1 MNPELPSFLE
11 NHISQIPALQL
22 LQNLGWGYLTPGE
35 AVALRGGK
43 LGNVLLEAVLVEQ
56 LRKLNRIRFKGEEYE
71 FSEANIQTA
80 VQALKDMRYD
90 GLVRTNEKIYD
101 LLILGKSLQQTI
113 HGDIKSFPLHY
124 IDWNPETWLTHNV
137 FHVTEEFEVER
148 TASHETRRPD
158 IVLFVNGIPLAV
170 IECKR
175 PDLKD
180 PIAEAISQHLRN
192 QRDDEIPKLFLYSQL
207 LLALSKNEAQYA
219 TTGTAAK
226 FWAVWR
232 EEVDRELAPL
242 ISRRKPKQEDLGW
255 LMQRFQSISE
265 AQADYLRGPREITA
279 QDRALYSLC
288 RPERLLDLTF
298 NFIIFDAGEKKIARY
313 QQYFTVRNILERIQ
327 QRDADGR
334 RLGGVVW
341 HTQGSGKSLTMVM
354 LAKAIARAFSS
365 GTLSER
371 GALAPCFPKRDKAS
385 AISTG
390 EETADLRPPL
400 ALLLPLLGVETADLR
415 PPLAG
420 DYKIVLVT
428 DRVDLDDQIYRTFS
442 HCDLEPHQA
451 RSGKDLA
458 KQVAGPKS
466 RVVTTIIDKFENAV
480 LKGNL
485 RNESDNV
492 FVLVDE
498 SHRGQYGAMHGR
510 MRKALPN
517 ACFIGFTGTPV
528 KKKEKDTINRC
539 GGLIQPTYS
548 IRRAVE
554 DRAVVPLLYEGR
566 DVEQR
571 VDRQSIDR
579 WFDVITANLTKEQ
592 KADLKKKF
600 TTTDQLNKAE
610 QKVREIALDIS
621 LHFRD
626 HWQGTPYKAQLV
638 TQDKSTALLYK
649 KYLDEFGMVSSDVL
663 ISGPDDREGN
673 EEVDEENLP
682 AVQQF
687 WKKMMA
693 RHSSEE
699 QYNKNLINGFKS
711 GDDPEIIIV
720 VDKLLTGF
728 DAPRNTVLYLTRQLQ
743 DHTLLQA
750 IARVNRLYDG
760 KDFGYIIDYRGVLQ
774 NLNKAFDL
782 YGKME
787 EYDQADLEATL
798 TDVAEKIDKLPRR
811 HTDLL
816 NLFRDIK
823 ISQDEEQYER
833 KLADAAL
840 RERFYE
846 RLRDFGRS
854 LAIALS
860 STRFMEQTPDAKI
873 EKYRKD
879 LAFFMKLRT
888 AVRRRYAEV
897 VDFKE
902 YEAKIQK
909 LLDTHVSTGA
919 VEKVTAL
926 VNIFDQD
933 AFLQELGRRL
943 EGAASK
949 ADTIA
954 HRTKKTIEERMDEDP
969 AFCRKF
975 SELLEAAIRAFREQ
989 RLADQDYL
997 AKVSE
1002 IADAIR
1008 TRKDD
1013 NLPASI
1019 RQREV
1024 ARAFYGIV
1032 REALAAHQT
1041 DGGLMEKVA
1050 DAAVAIDDA
1059 ILRERIVNWTTNPD
1073 VQNRMRNEIEDA
1085 LFDLKSRT
1093 RLDLSFDEIDA
1104 ILEKCLDIARRR
1116 YPR

>member
-1 MNPELPSFLE
+1 MTPELPSFLE
-11 NHISQIPALQL
+11 DHISQIPALQL
-22 LQNLGWGYLTPGE
+22 LQNLGWRYLTPGE

-43 LGNVLLEAVLVEQ
+43 PGNVLLESVLVEQ

-80 VQALKDMRYD
+80 VQVLKDVLYD

-113 HGDIKSFPLHY
+113 HGDTKSFPLHY
-124 IDWNPETWLTHNV
+124 IDWNPETWLTRNV

-175 PDLKD
+175 PDIKD

-192 QRDDEIPKLFLYSQL
+192 QRDDEIPKLFLYAQL
-207 LLALSKNEAQYA
+207 LLVLSKNEAQYA

-232 EEVDRELAPL
+232 EDVDRELAPL
-242 ISRRKPKQEDLGW
+242 ISRRKSKQEDVGW

-265 AQADYLRGPREITA
+265 AQADYFRGPREITA
-279 QDRALYSLC
+279 QDRAIYSLC

-298 NFIIFDAGEKKIARY
+298 NFIVFDAGEKKIARY

-354 LAKAIARAFSS
+354 LAKAIAW
-365 GTLSER
+365 LN
-371 GALAPCFPKRDKAS
+371 
-385 AISTG
+385 
-390 EETADLRPPL
+390 
-400 ALLLPLLGVETADLR
+400 LP
-415 PPLAG
+415 
-420 DYKIVLVT
+420 DYKIILVT

-451 RSGKDLA
+451 RGGKDLA

-528 KKKEKDTINRC
+528 RKKEKDTINRF

-579 WFDVITANLTKEQ
+579 WFDIITANLTREQ

-626 HWQGTPYKAQLV
+626 NWQGTPYKAQLV
-638 TQDKSTALLYK
+638 TQDKATALLYM

-693 RHSSEE
+693 RHGSEA

-750 IARVNRLYDG
+750 IARVNRLCDG

-798 TDVAEKIDKLPRR
+798 TDVAEEIDKLPRR

-816 NLFRDIK
+816 NLFQDIRNQ
-823 ISQDEEQYER
+823 QDEEQYER

-873 EKYRKD
+873 AKYRKD

-909 LLDTHVSTGA
+909 LIDTHVSTGA
-919 VEKVTAL
+919 VEQVTTL

-933 AFLQELGRRL
+933 AFLQELERL
-943 EGAASK
+943 EGAASR

-954 HRTKKTIEERMDEDP
+954 HRTRKTIEERMDEDP
-969 AFCRKF
+969 AFYRKF

-989 RLADQDYL
+989 RLADRDYL

-1013 NLPASI
+1013 NLPAAI

-1024 ARAFYGIV
+1024 ARAFYGVV
-1032 REALAAHQT
+1032 REGLAAHQT
-1041 DGGLMEKVA
+1041 DGGFMEKIA
-1050 DAAVAIDDA
+1050 GAAVAIDDA
-1059 ILRERIVNWTTNPD
+1059 ILRERIVNWTTNAD
-1073 VQNRMRNEIEDA
+1073 VQNRMRNDIEDA

-1093 RLDLSFDEIDA
+1093 GLDLSFDEIDA

-1116 YPR
+1116 YP

>member
-1 MNPELPSFLE
+1 MSQNLPSFLE
-11 NHISQIPALQL
+11 DHISQIPALQL
-22 LQNLGWGYLTPGE
+22 LQNLGWRYLTPAE
-35 AVALRGGK
+35 AVSLRGGK
-43 LGNVLLEAVLVEQ
+43 LGNVLLETVLVEQ

-71 FSEANIQTA
+71 FSEGNIQTA
-80 VQALKDMRYD
+80 VQSLKDVLYD

-113 HGDIKSFPLHY
+113 QGDTKSFPLNY
-124 IDWNPETWLTHNV
+124 IDWNPATWLTNNV
-137 FHVTEEFEVER
+137 FHVTEEFDVER

-158 IVLFVNGIPLAV
+158 IVLYVNGIPLAV

-175 PDLKD
+175 PDIKD

-192 QRDDEIPKLFLYSQL
+192 QRDDEIPKLFLFSQL
-207 LLALSKNEAQYA
+207 LLAISKNEAKYA

-232 EEVDRELAPL
+232 EEVDKPLAPL
-242 ISRRKPKQEDLGW
+242 VNRPLTPDQKDRLFGGRYQYVRTWFDTLEQE
-255 LMQRFQSISE
+255 
-265 AQADYLRGPREITA
+265 PREITA
-279 QDRALYSLC
+279 QDRTLYSLC
-288 RPERLLDLTF
+288 RPERLLDMTF
-298 NFIIFDAGEKKIARY
+298 NFVLFDAGEKKVARY
-313 QQYFTVRNILERIQ
+313 QQYFTVRNILERIR
-327 QRDADGR
+327 QRDEDGR

-354 LAKAIARAFSS
+354 LAKAIAR
-365 GTLSER
+365 EN
-371 GALAPCFPKRDKAS
+371 
-385 AISTG
+385 
-390 EETADLRPPL
+390 
-400 ALLLPLLGVETADLR
+400 LP
-415 PPLAG
+415 

-428 DRVDLDDQIYRTFS
+428 DRVDLDDQIYRTFT
-442 HCDLEPHQA
+442 HCDMEPYQV
-451 RSGKDLA
+451 RSGRDLA
-458 KQVAGPKS
+458 KQLAGPKG

-480 LKGNL
+480 LKGDL

-528 KKKEKDTINRC
+528 KRKEKDTITKF

-554 DRAVVPLLYEGR
+554 DKAVVPLLYEGR
-566 DVEQR
+566 DVQQR
-571 VDRQSIDR
+571 VDRESIDR
-579 WFDVITANLTKEQ
+579 WFDIITANLTKEQ

-621 LHFRD
+621 LHYRD
-626 HWQGTPYKAQLV
+626 NWQGTPYKAQLV

-649 KYLDEFGMVSSDVL
+649 KFLDEFGMVSSEVL

-693 RHSSEE
+693 KHGSED
-699 QYNKNLINGFKS
+699 QYNKNVINAFKH
-711 GDDPEIIIV
+711 GDEPEIIIV
-720 VDKLLTGF
+720 VDKLITGF
-728 DAPRNTVLYLTRQLQ
+728 DAPRNTVLYLTRQLK

-750 IARVNRLYDG
+750 IARVNRLCDG

-787 EYDQADLEATL
+787 DYDQADLEMTL
-798 TDVAEKIDKLPRR
+798 TDVAEEIDKLPRR

-816 NLFRDIK
+816 NLFQDIK
-823 ISQDEEQYER
+823 NKQDEEQYER
-833 KLADAAL
+833 KLADDAL

-846 RLRDFGRS
+846 CLRDFGKS
-854 LAIALS
+854 LATALS
-860 STRFMEQTPDAKI
+860 STRFIEQTPDAKI

-879 LAFFMKLRT
+879 LAFFMNLRSS
-888 AVRRRYAEV
+888 VRKRYAEV
-897 VDFKE
+897 VDFRE
-902 YEAKIQK
+902 YETKIQK
-909 LLDTHVSTGA
+909 LIDTHVATGG
-919 VEKVTAL
+919 VEKVTEL
-926 VNIFDQD
+926 VNIFDKD
-933 AFLQELGRRL
+933 AFLKELERI
-943 EGAASK
+943 EGTASK

-954 HRTKKTIEERMDEDP
+954 YRTKRTIEDRMDEDP
-969 AFCRKF
+969 AFYRKF
-975 SELLEAAIRAFREQ
+975 SEMLEEAIRAFHEQ
-989 RLADQDYL
+989 RLAERDYL
-997 AKVSE
+997 VKVTE
-1002 IADAIR
+1002 IAENIR
-1008 TRKDD
+1008 TRKEDH
-1013 NLPASI
+1013 LPEVI
-1019 RQREV
+1019 RQRDV
-1024 ARAFYGIV
+1024 AKAFYGVV
-1032 REALAAHQT
+1032 RETIASHQQDADLRQVAADT
-1041 DGGLMEKVA
+1041 
-1050 DAAVAIDDA
+1050 AARIDDA
-1059 ILRERIVNWTTNPD
+1059 ILRERIVNWTTNTD
-1073 VQNRMRNEIEDA
+1073 VQNRMRNDIEDA
-1085 LFDLKSRT
+1085 IHDLKT
-1093 RLDLSFDEIDA
+1093 QTGLDLTFDEIDQ

-1116 YPR
+1116 YPG